1 MIAKND
7 EYFSVS
13 KTNITIVTAFFDI
26 GRSNWVQED
35 GQPGYLQRS
44 TDKYFQ
50 YFETLAKL
58 DNPMVVYTF
67 GDNVDKIQRIR
78 AGKKTYIIDINFQEK
93 FKDCRMHIQKILDN
107 EDFRSKVNP
116 EQLKNPEYWS
126 ADYVLVNNL
135 KSYFLKKAILDLNL
149 ESEYFAWVDFGYCR
163 SEAVI
168 NSLKEWNVNLDK
180 NKVHFFTI
188 RKQFLVTKDS
198 VYHAI
203 FNNQPYIIGGVI
215 VASKDIW
222 LEFSELVYSTQRRLL
237 EQEIIDDDQ
246 GVYLLCLLNRPDLFK
261 LNYLGKNK
269 WFDVFKKYD
278 LNAKISF
285 VDVFKKLIGRY

>member
-1 MIAKND
+1 MMN
-7 EYFSVS
+7 
-13 KTNITIVTAFFDI
+13 TNVTIVTAFFDI

-58 DNPMVVYTF
+58 DNSIVVYTSA
-67 GDNVDKIQRIR
+67 DNVEKIQQIR
-78 AGKKTYIIDINFQEK
+78 AGKKTHIIDINFQEK
-93 FKDCRMHIQKILDN
+93 FKDCRNSIQEILDN
-107 EDFRSKVNP
+107 EDFRSKINP

-126 ADYVLVNNL
+126 ADYVLINNL
-135 KSYFLKKAILDLNL
+135 KSYFLKNTILDLKL
-149 ESEYFAWVDFGYCR
+149 ENEYFAWVDFGYCR
-163 SEAVI
+163 SEAVL

-188 RKQFLVTKDS
+188 KKKFLVTKHN

-215 VASKDIW
+215 IASKDVW
-222 LEFSELVYSTQRRLL
+222 LEFSDLVYSTQKYLIN
-237 EQEIIDDDQ
+237 EQIIDDDQ
-246 GVYLLCLLNRPDLFK
+246 GVYLLCLLRRPNLFK

-278 LNAKISF
+278 LKAKLSLL
-285 VDVFKKLIGRY
+285 DVLKKLIGRY